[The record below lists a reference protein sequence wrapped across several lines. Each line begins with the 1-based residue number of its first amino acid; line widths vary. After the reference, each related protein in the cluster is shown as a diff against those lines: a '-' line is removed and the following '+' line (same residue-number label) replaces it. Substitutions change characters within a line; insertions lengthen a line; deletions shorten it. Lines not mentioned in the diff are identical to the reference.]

1 MNDRMTD
8 TDRTILIVDDEAELL
23 EMVRAVFLRAG
34 YSRVLTAGSGAEAL
48 SVCAAGQPDIVILDV
63 MMPGM
68 DGFEVLRQLRR
79 RSSVPVLM
87 LTARSEAEDK
97 FTGFACGADDYL
109 AKPFLPRELLFRVQ
123 AILRRTSPAA
133 GHTVRLAA
141 AEVDLE
147 NAAARRGGEV
157 LPLTAKALQLF
168 RKLYENAGR
177 IVTTGALCETVCGP
191 VWQGYESTLATHIRH
206 LREKIEANPSKP
218 VSIVTV
224 KGLGYRL
231 DLPKDKGAAR

>member
-97 FTGFACGADDYL
+97 FTGFACGADD
-109 AKPFLPRELLFRVQ
+109 
-123 AILRRTSPAA
+123 
-133 GHTVRLAA
+133 
-141 AEVDLE
+141 
-147 NAAARRGGEV
+147 
-157 LPLTAKALQLF
+157 
-168 RKLYENAGR
+168 
-177 IVTTGALCETVCGP
+177 
-191 VWQGYESTLATHIRH
+191 
-206 LREKIEANPSKP
+206 
-218 VSIVTV
+218 
-224 KGLGYRL
+224 
-231 DLPKDKGAAR
+231 